1 MRNLSSASKFGHS
14 LTIPAVRS
22 RGRKPLFVS
31 FISSLLICLLTFSGM
46 VAVQA
51 QSLSLSERMAET
63 VMTRWRD
70 SWELQPGRTEKWSY
84 DQGVVLK
91 GIEGVWLNTADGKYF
106 QFIQQSMDRFVNDDG
121 TIRTYSIDEYNID
134 NINNGKILLLLYK
147 VTGQE
152 KYLKA
157 AALLREQLR
166 THPRTKEGGFW
177 HKKIYPYQMWLDG
190 LYMGEPFYAEYA
202 AMFQDHLAVL
212 DIVDQFRFMEIHSAD
227 DRTGLL
233 YHAWDESRQQR
244 WADPETGRSP
254 HFWGRAMGWY
264 AMALVDTLDYFPQ
277 NDEKQEAL
285 IKILERLAVAVQK
298 YQEPKSGL
306 WYEVLDKGSAK
317 GNYLEASVSCMFT
330 YALAKGVRKG
340 YLPVSY
346 LNVAR
351 KGYRGIVTR
360 FIKTDPGGQMNLEG
374 TVSVGGLGGN
384 PYRDGSYEYYLSEK
398 VVTNDPKGIGAFL
411 MASNEMAIADG
422 IALARTRSL
431 RRGKTMVRLDSYF
444 NNEQKKDANGQL
456 ASWHYKWDE
465 MPNSGFFFW
474 GNVFRNLDA
483 WTQPLTSD
491 PSYLTLKGTDIY
503 IIVDPDTKAETE
515 KPNFIEPQHIKAITD
530 WVKAGGVLVL
540 MGNDKGNAE
549 FDHFNQLAK
558 QFGIQF
564 NQDSKNRVEG
574 TNFAM
579 GSVMVN
585 AGNPIFKT
593 AKQLYLKEIS
603 TLSLAPPARPLMQ
616 HKGDVIMAVSRLGK
630 GTVFAVGDPWLYNE
644 YVDGRKLPSEF
655 ENFKAARDL
664 SWWLLQQVPPR
675 RK

>member
-1 MRNLSSASKFGHS
+1 MRFSLGGSELRPGSSIQGSRTS
-14 LTIPAVRS
+14 LP
-22 RGRKPLFVS
+22 KLLLVS
-31 FISSLLICLLTFSGM
+31 FVTSLFSSNLVLFALSP
-46 VAVQA
+46 VQA
-51 QSLSLSERMAET
+51 QTVRPAEGLAET
-63 VMTRWRD
+63 VMTRWKN

-91 GIEGVWLNTADGKYF
+91 GMEGLWLNTADGKYF
-106 QFIQQSMDRFVNDDG
+106 RFIQQSMDRFVNDDG
-121 TIRTYSIDEYNID
+121 TIRTYAIDEYNID

-147 VTGQE
+147 VTGQQ

-202 AMFQDHLAVL
+202 AMFHDLSALDDVL
-212 DIVDQFRFMEIHSAD
+212 DQFRFMENHSAD
-227 DRTGLL
+227 AQTGLL

-264 AMALVDTLDYFPQ
+264 AMALVDTLDYFPER
-277 NDEKQEAL
+277 NERQEML

-306 WYEVLDKGSAK
+306 WYEVLDKASAK

-340 YLPVSY
+340 YLPISY
-346 LNVAR
+346 LSVAR

-360 FIKTDPGGQMNLEG
+360 FIKTDPGGQVNLEG

-411 MASNEMAIADG
+411 MAANEMEIADG
-422 IALARTRSL
+422 LSLARRSL
-431 RRGKTMVRLDSYF
+431 PRDKAVTLDSFF
-444 NNEQKKDANGQL
+444 NNEQKQDATGQM
-456 ASWHYKWDE
+456 ARWHYKWEE
-465 MPNSGFFFW
+465 MLNSGFFFW
-474 GNVFRNLDA
+474 GNEFRNLA
-483 WTQPLTSD
+483 GWTRSLVEA
-491 PSYLTLKGTDIY
+491 PSPETLKGTDIY
-503 IIVDPDTKAETE
+503 IIVDPDTRAETE
-515 KPNFIEPQHIKAITD
+515 QPNFIEPQHVKAITD

-540 MGNDKGNAE
+540 MGNDAGNAE

-564 NQDSKNRVEG
+564 NQDSKNRVQG
-574 TNFAM
+574 TDFAM

-603 TLSLAPPARPLMQ
+603 TLSLTPPARSVMQ
-616 HKGDVIMAVSRLGK
+616 HKGDVIMAVARLGR

-644 YVDGRKLPSEF
+644 YVDGRKLPTEF
-655 ENFKAARDL
+655 ENYKAAKDL
-664 SWWLLQQVPPR
+664 SRWLLQQSAAS

>member
-1 MRNLSSASKFGHS
+1 MRIPSSASELSQS
-14 LTIPAVRS
+14 LAFPAARRLV
-22 RGRKPLFVS
+22 RKPPFVS
-31 FISSLLICLLTFSGM
+31 FVSSLLICILTLSGM
-46 VAVQA
+46 LVVQA
-51 QSLSLSERMAET
+51 QSASLSASLSAT

-70 SWELQPGRTEKWSY
+70 SWELQPGRTERWSY

-106 QFIQQSMDRFVNDDG
+106 RFIQQSMDRFVNDDG
-121 TIRTYSIDEYNID
+121 TIRTYAIAEYNID

-166 THPRTKEGGFW
+166 SHPRTKEGGFW

-202 AMFQDHLAVL
+202 AMSHDQMAFN
-212 DIVDQFRFMEIHSAD
+212 DIVDQFRFMENHSAD
-227 DRTGLL
+227 ERTGLL
-233 YHAWDESRQQR
+233 YHGWDESRQQR
-244 WADPETGRSP
+244 WADPKTGHSP

-264 AMALVDTLDYFPQ
+264 AMALVDTLDYLPQ
-277 NDEKQEAL
+277 NDEKQAVL

-306 WYEVLDKGSAK
+306 WFEVLDKGSAK
-317 GNYLEASVSCMFT
+317 GNYFEASASCMFA

-346 LNVAR
+346 LSVAR

-360 FIKTDPGGQMNLEG
+360 FIKTDPGGQVNLEG
-374 TVSVGGLGGN
+374 TVSVAGLGGN

-422 IALARTRSL
+422 LALARTRSL
-431 RRGKTMVRLDSYF
+431 RHGKTTVSLDSFF

-456 ASWHYKWDE
+456 SSWHYKWDE

-474 GNVFRNLDA
+474 GNVFKNLDA
-483 WTQPLTSD
+483 WTQSLTSG

-515 KPNFIEPQHIKAITD
+515 KPNFIEPPHIKAITD

-540 MGNDKGNAE
+540 MGNDAGNAE

-558 QFGIQF
+558 HFGIQF
-564 NQDSKNRVEG
+564 NQDSKNRVQG
-574 TNFAM
+574 TDFAM

-585 AGNPIFKT
+585 ARNPIFKT

-603 TLSLAPPARPLMQ
+603 TLSLTAPARPVMQ

-644 YVDGRKLPSEF
+644 YVDGRKLPPEF
-655 ENFKAARDL
+655 ENFKAAKDL
-664 SWWLLQQVPPR
+664 SWWLLQQVPPG

>member
-1 MRNLSSASKFGHS
+1 MSA
-14 LTIPAVRS
+14 VE
-22 RGRKPLFVS
+22 
-31 FISSLLICLLTFSGM
+31 
-46 VAVQA
+46 A

-106 QFIQQSMDRFVNDDG
+106 RFIQQSMDRFVNDDG

-157 AALLREQLR
+157 AGLLREQLK
-166 THPRTKEGGFW
+166 THPRTNEGGFW

-202 AMFQDHLAVL
+202 AMFQDQRAFH

-233 YHAWDESRQQR
+233 YHGWDESRQQR
-244 WADPETGRSP
+244 WADRETGHSP

-277 NDEKQEAL
+277 NDEKQAAL
-285 IKILERLAVAVQK
+285 IAILEGLAAAAQK

-306 WYEVLDKGSAK
+306 WYDIVDKGGAK

-340 YLPVSY
+340 YLPISY
-346 LNVAR
+346 LSVAR

-360 FIKTDPGGQMNLEG
+360 FIKTDPAGQVNLDG
-374 TVSVGGLGGN
+374 TVSVSGLGGN

-398 VVTNDPKGIGAFL
+398 VVTNDPKGVGAFL

-422 IALARTRSL
+422 LALARTRSL
-431 RRGKTMVRLDSYF
+431 RRAKSTVRLDSFF
-444 NNEQKKDANGQL
+444 NNEKKKDANGQL
-456 ASWHYKWDE
+456 AGWHYKWEE
-465 MPNSGFFFW
+465 MTNSGFFFW

-483 WTQPLTSD
+483 WTQSLD
-491 PSYLTLKGTDIY
+491 EAPSAVTLKGADIY
-503 IIVDPDTKAETE
+503 IIVDPDTKTETE
-515 KPNFIEPQHIKAITD
+515 QPNFVEPQHIKAITD
-530 WVKAGGVLVL
+530 WVRAGGVLVL
-540 MGNDKGNAE
+540 MGNDAGNAE

-564 NQDSKNRVEG
+564 SQDSKNRVQG
-574 TNFAM
+574 TDFAM
-579 GSVMVN
+579 GSVMVD
-585 AGNPIFKT
+585 ARNPIFKT

-603 TLSLAPPARPLMQ
+603 TLALTPPARPVMQ
-616 HKGDVIMAVSRLGK
+616 HKGDEIMAVSRLGK
-630 GTVFAVGDPWLYNE
+630 GTVFAIGDPWLYNE
-644 YVDGRKLPSEF
+644 YVDGRKLPPEF
-655 ENFKAARDL
+655 ENFKAAKDL
-664 SWWLLQQVPPR
+664 SWWLLQQVPPG

>member
-1 MRNLSSASKFGHS
+1 MRVPSSTSKLRQSF
-14 LTIPAVRS
+14 TIPAACSV
-22 RGRKPLFVS
+22 GRKPHFVS
-31 FISSLLICLLTFSGM
+31 FISSLLVCILTFSGM
-46 VAVQA
+46 VAAQA
-51 QSLSLSERMAET
+51 QSASLSERMAET

-106 QFIQQSMDRFVNDDG
+106 RFIQQSMDRFVNDDG
-121 TIRTYSIDEYNID
+121 TIRTYAIDEYNID

-202 AMFQDHLAVL
+202 AMFQDHLAFH

-264 AMALVDTLDYFPQ
+264 AMALVDTLDYLPQ
-277 NDEKQEAL
+277 NDEKQVAM
-285 IKILERLAVAVQK
+285 IKILERLATAVQK

-346 LNVAR
+346 LSVAR

-360 FIKTDPGGQMNLEG
+360 FIKTDPAGQMNLEG

-422 IALARTRSL
+422 LALARTRSL
-431 RRGKTMVRLDSYF
+431 RGKTTVRLDSFF
-444 NNEQKKDANGQL
+444 NNEKKKDANGQL
-456 ASWHYKWDE
+456 AGWHYKWEE
-465 MPNSGFFFW
+465 MQNSGFFFW

-483 WTQPLTSD
+483 WTQSLNEA
-491 PSYLTLKGTDIY
+491 PSPVTLKGTDIY
-503 IIVDPDTKAETE
+503 IIVDPDTKAENE
-515 KPNFIEPQHIKAITD
+515 NPNFVEPQHIKAITD

-540 MGNDKGNAE
+540 MGNDAGNAE

-585 AGNPIFKT
+585 EGNAVFKT
-593 AKQLYLKEIS
+593 PRQLYLKEIS
-603 TLSLAPPARPLMQ
+603 TLSLKPPARPLMQ
-616 HKGDVIMAVSRLGK
+616 HKGDVIMATARFGR

-644 YVDGRKLPSEF
+644 YVDGRKLPAEF
-655 ENFKAARDL
+655 ENYKAALDL
-664 SWWLLQQVPPR
+664 SRWLLQQSAPR
-675 RK
+675 RR

>member
-1 MRNLSSASKFGHS
+1 MSFSSSGSKLLRFS
-14 LTIPAVRS
+14 LITT
-22 RGRKPLFVS
+22 
-31 FISSLLICLLTFSGM
+31 SLLCSSFLPFETPP
-46 VAVQA
+46 AQA
-51 QSLSLSERMAET
+51 QGTPLSQQMAAT
-63 VMTRWRD
+63 VMARWKE
-70 SWELQPGRTEKWSY
+70 SWELQPGRTERWSY

-91 GIEGVWLNTADGKYF
+91 GLEGVWLHTADGRYF
-106 QFIQQSMDRFVNDDG
+106 RFIQQSMDRFVRDDG
-121 TIRTYSIDEYNID
+121 TIRTYELSEYNID

-147 VTGQE
+147 VTGQQ

-202 AMFQDHLAVL
+202 ALFQDHPAFH
-212 DIVDQFRFMEIHSAD
+212 DIVDQFRFMEVHSAD
-227 DRTGLL
+227 DQTGLL

-244 WADPETGRSP
+244 WADPATGRSP

-277 NDEKQEAL
+277 NDEKQATL

-340 YLPVSY
+340 YLPISY
-346 LNVAR
+346 LSVAR

-411 MASNEMAIADG
+411 MAANEMEIADRLS
-422 IALARTRSL
+422 LARRSL
-431 RRGKTMVRLDSYF
+431 PRDKTVTLDSFF
-444 NNEQKKDANGQL
+444 NNEQKQDATGQM
-456 ASWHYKWDE
+456 ARWHYKWEE
-465 MPNSGFFFW
+465 MLNSGFFFW
-474 GNVFRNLDA
+474 GNEFRNLGA
-483 WTQPLTSD
+483 WTQTLVEA
-491 PSYLTLKGTDIY
+491 PSPVSLKGSDIY
-503 IIVDPDTKAETE
+503 VIVDPDTKTEAEQ
-515 KPNFIEPQHIKAITD
+515 PHFIEPQHIKTITD

-540 MGNDKGNAE
+540 MGNDVGNAE
-549 FDHFNQLAK
+549 FEHFNQLAK

-564 NQDSKNRVEG
+564 NQDSKNRVQG
-574 TNFAM
+574 TDFAM

-585 AGNPIFKT
+585 NGNAIFKT

-603 TLSLAPPARPLMQ
+603 TLSLTPPARSVMQ

-644 YVDGRKLPSEF
+644 YVDGRKLPAEF
-655 ENFKAARDL
+655 ENFKAAQDL
-664 SWWLLQQVPPR
+664 SSWLLQQTAMG
-675 RK
+675 RKR